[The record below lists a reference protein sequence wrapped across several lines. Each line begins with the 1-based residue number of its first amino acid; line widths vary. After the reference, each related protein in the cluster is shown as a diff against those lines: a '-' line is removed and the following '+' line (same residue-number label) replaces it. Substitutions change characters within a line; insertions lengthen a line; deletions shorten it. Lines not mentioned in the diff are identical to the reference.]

1 MQLEI
6 SKWLYKYFSLNGS
19 VVIPGL
25 GIITLIRV
33 PSTNDFANKLFYP
46 PMYRYRFEYSPE
58 TTDAAMFSYLKTNL
72 QLTDDELEQRLN
84 DFSREL
90 SDNLNKLGEIDWE
103 GVGSFQNRNNE
114 IVFVPLNN
122 TTYLDEIKYEHVV
135 RESYSHDVL
144 TGDRIQTSEDL
155 HAYFE
160 EQKSNKKWVGWK
172 LVSMLIFVFSIVL
185 IAVRVTIGNFSL
197 LDARYDRVMPKQAGS
212 TYTLIKSF

>member
-58 TTDAAMFSYLKTNL
+58 TTDAAMFSYLKSNL
-72 QLTDDELEQRLN
+72 HLTDDELEQRLTN
-84 DFSREL
+84 FSHEL
-90 SDNLNKLGEIDWE
+90 CDNLNKLGEIDWE
-103 GVGSFQNRNNE
+103 GVGSFRSQNNE
-114 IVFVPLNN
+114 IVFVPLKS
-122 TTYLDEIKYEHVV
+122 TTYLDEIRYEHVI

-144 TGDRIQTSEDL
+144 TGDRVQTSEDL

-160 EQKSNKKWVGWK
+160 EQKSIKKWVSWK
-172 LVSMLIFVFSIVL
+172 LFSIITLLFSIAL
-185 IAVRVTIGNFSL
+185 ITFRVMIGNFSL
-197 LDARYDRVMPKQAGS
+197 LDAKYGRVVQKQAGA
-212 TYTLIKSF
+212 TYTQIKSF

>member
-25 GIITLIRV
+25 GMITLIRV

-46 PMYRYRFEYSPE
+46 PMYRYRFEYNPDM
-58 TTDAAMFSYLKTNL
+58 TDAALSNYLKTNL
-72 QLTDDELEQRLN
+72 QLADDELEERLTN
-84 DFSREL
+84 FSHQL
-90 SDNLNKLGEIDWE
+90 CDHLNTIGEIDWE

-114 IVFVPLNN
+114 IVFVPLNS
-122 TTYLDEIKYEHVV
+122 TTYLDEIKYEHVI

-144 TGDRIQTSEDL
+144 TGDRVQTSEDL

-160 EQKSNKKWVGWK
+160 EQKSNKKWSGWK
-172 LVSMLIFVFSIVL
+172 LFSMMILVFSIAL
-185 IAVRVTIGNFSL
+185 ITLRIAIGNFSF
-197 LDARYDRVMPKQAGS
+197 LDARYDRVVPKQAGV
-212 TYTLIKSF
+212 TYSLIKSF

>member
-19 VVIPGL
+19 VAIPGL
-25 GIITLIRV
+25 GVLSLIRV

-46 PMYRYRFEYSPE
+46 PMYRYRFEHIPE
-58 TTDAAMFSYLKTNL
+58 ITDAAMFSYLKTNL
-72 QLTDDELEQRLN
+72 QLSDDELEKRLST
-84 DFSREL
+84 FSQEL
-90 SDNLNKLGEIDWE
+90 IDQLTKLGEIDWE
-103 GVGSFQNRNNE
+103 GVGTFQNQNNE
-114 IVFVPLNN
+114 LVFIPLNN

-144 TGDRIQTSEDL
+144 TGDRIQTSDDL

-160 EQKSNKKWVGWK
+160 EKKSNKFWDEWK
-172 LVSMLIFVFSIVL
+172 LFSTIILVLSIALII
-185 IAVRVTIGNFSL
+185 IRVTIGHFSI
-197 LDARYDRVMPKQAGS
+197 LDSRYDRVVPKQSGS